1 MTAVAAILFGFLL
14 VVASCV
20 ALGLPVAARL
30 PLYKQERWP
39 VAFVTGS
46 AILSG
51 IIFLL
56 CTIHQAR
63 RGIFIALAVAAII
76 AAWKWRRPNGGESFP
91 ELSKTSSWTFLA
103 LFVPFT
109 AYYLANAMAPEWSPD
124 GSSYHLGWIAKYAA
138 ARGFVS
144 PTSSIYG
151 MLSQGVELLY
161 LPAFF
166 FGKHSAAAM
175 IHFAFLL
182 DLVWLII
189 CFGRRIG
196 RPAAGFAAAIFVY
209 ASPVVGIDGTSA
221 YIDLALAC
229 IGFAL
234 FYLLYIWDTNRD
246 HRALLVVAGLL
257 AGFTYAAKYT
267 GAVLAVWAFVVVLWR
282 SRSIKNAGILTAM
295 ALVLSTPW
303 MVRNA
308 VTVGN
313 PVAPLFN
320 RFFPN
325 PHVHI
330 LFEKQYSAWL
340 SDYDVKNKW
349 ELPLEVTIRGEKT
362 TGVLGYLFL
371 LTPLSLLALR
381 RREGR
386 WLLGAALFAAA
397 PYPLNIGTRFLIPA
411 LPFVAI
417 ALALAMEARFL
428 LPALMITHSFLS
440 WPNWPPGLLTKTVPP
455 NTWRLIRL
463 PWKAALRI
471 EKEPDFLA
479 RRSDGYNR
487 ARMVELHVPPGE
499 KVLAQNGVADSYT
512 GREVLVGYQSAKNE
526 QLMDILYAGLDEA
539 RWPRLIWAFKFPAN
553 RNVKRFRLE
562 QTFPVEVQDEQWDIT
577 EVRLYRDGAEL
588 PRESTWRLTA
598 KPNPWDIQMAFDNS
612 PVTRWRS
619 GDTAKPGM
627 HVDVDLGAVKPL
639 SQIRVESSWDSP
651 HCRVKLHIDSGKGW
665 EELQMEPELIEDQP
679 RFWMRREAT
688 RELMNQ
694 GVRWLMFA
702 PDEFGGKDLFE
713 AQMEW
718 GVRYVDEAHGSRLF
732 QIQPYVVNK

>member
-1 MTAVAAILFGFLL
+1 MTAVAAILFGSLL
-14 VVASCV
+14 VIALCV
-20 ALGLPVAARL
+20 ALGLPVANRL
-30 PLYKQERWP
+30 PLYRQERWP

-51 IIFLL
+51 IVFLL
-56 CTIHQAR
+56 CAIHQAR
-63 RGIFIALAVAAII
+63 RGVFLVLAVAAIA
-76 AAWKWRRPNGGESFP
+76 AAWKWGRPSGAEAFP
-91 ELSKTSSWTFLA
+91 ELPKASSWIFLA

-109 AYYLANAMAPEWSPD
+109 VYYLANAMAPEWSPD

-144 PTSSIYG
+144 PVSSIYG

-161 LPAFF
+161 LPAFL
-166 FGKHSAAAM
+166 FGKHSATAM
-175 IHFAFLL
+175 VHFAFLL
-182 DLVWLII
+182 DLVWLIV

-196 RPAAGFAAAIFVY
+196 KPAAGFGAAIFVY

-221 YIDLALAC
+221 YIDLALTC

-234 FYLLYIWDTNRD
+234 FYLLFIWDSNRH
-246 HRALLVVAGLL
+246 HRGLLIVAGLL

-267 GAVLAVWAFVVVLWR
+267 GAILAVWAFVAVLWR
-282 SRSIKNAGILTAM
+282 SRSLKNAAILTAM

-313 PVAPLFN
+313 PLAPLFN

-340 SDYDVKNKW
+340 ADYDVKNKW

-371 LTPLSLLALR
+371 LTPLALLALR
-381 RREGR
+381 KREGR

-411 LPFVAI
+411 LPFVSL
-417 ALALAMEARFL
+417 ALALALEFRFL
-428 LPALMITHSFLS
+428 LPGLMIVHSVLC

-455 NTWRLIRL
+455 NAWKLIRL

-471 EKEPDFLA
+471 ENEPDFLA
-479 RRSDGYNR
+479 RRSEGYVR
-487 ARMVELHVPPGE
+487 ARMLEARVPPGE
-499 KVLAQNGVADSYT
+499 KILAQNGVADVYT
-512 GREVLVGYQSAKNE
+512 TRDVLVGYQSANNE
-526 QLMDILYAGLDEA
+526 KLMDILYTGIDEA
-539 RWPRLIWAFKFPAN
+539 RWPRLTWAFKFPAN
-553 RNVKRFRLE
+553 RDVKRFRLE
-562 QTFPVEVQDEQWDIT
+562 QTFPVEVQDEQWNIT
-577 EVRLYRDGAEL
+577 EIRLYRDGAEL
-588 PRESTWRLTA
+588 PREANWRLTA

-619 GDTAKPGM
+619 WETAKPGM
-627 HVDVDLGAVKPL
+627 HVDVDLGAVQQL
-639 SQIRVESSWDSP
+639 SQIHVESSWDSP
-651 HCRVKLHIDSGKGW
+651 HCRVKLYVDAGKGW
-665 EELQMEPELIEDQP
+665 EEIKMEPELIEGQT
-679 RFWMRREAT
+679 RVWMRREAT
-688 RELMNQ
+688 RELLDR
-694 GVRWLMFA
+694 GVRWLMFS
-702 PDEFGGKDLFE
+702 PDEYSGTDLYE
-713 AQMEW
+713 AQKEW
-718 GVRYVDEAHGSRLF
+718 GIRYVDEALGKRLF
-732 QIQPYVVNK
+732 EIQPYVVNK